1 MEIGWR
7 TWPSRTNETLFQ
19 ERREKDPSSSALELQ
34 GDDRAAERERLLSA
48 CTEFEA
54 LFLEMLIKG
63 MRKTV
68 PQGTSRQG
76 ELYQGLL
83 DEELARLLSTRGI
96 GLAQMMMRRLSLG
109 ASSNHPEDGPQV
121 FPNLTDIY
129 IGNLGE
135 EDPQGVSSMLDKGHG
150 EER

>member
-7 TWPSRTNETLFQ
+7 SWPSRSNGTLFQ
-19 ERREKDPSSSALELQ
+19 ERREKDLSSSALELQ
-34 GDDRAAERERLLSA
+34 GDDLAVERERLLSA

-54 LFLEMLIKG
+54 LFLEMLIKD

-68 PQGTSRQG
+68 PQRTSRQG
-76 ELYQGLL
+76 ELYQGLF

-96 GLAQMMMRRLSLG
+96 GLAQMMMKSLSLG
-109 ASSNHPEDGPQV
+109 APSGHPENGPQV
-121 FPNLTDIY
+121 FPNLTDIS

-135 EDPQGVSSMLDKGHG
+135 EEPQGISSMFDKGYG